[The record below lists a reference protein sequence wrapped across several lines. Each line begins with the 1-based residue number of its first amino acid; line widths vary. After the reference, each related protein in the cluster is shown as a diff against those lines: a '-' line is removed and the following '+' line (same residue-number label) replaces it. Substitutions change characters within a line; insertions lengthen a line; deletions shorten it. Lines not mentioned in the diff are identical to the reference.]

1 MAREWESKVAEKA
14 GTKEGFMDRTEGRR
28 LVLPARSLGGRSLE
42 VSHYQVITHNLRYN
56 DIHLMIAK
64 TRHYISSPSW
74 NRQRATDDSFRP
86 KYLLHTVPS
95 VSRDLPGDASG
106 WFQSFESTYLTTVS
120 PCRVR
125 GCDSPRWLLVSL
137 VARDGFDHSITT

>member
-28 LVLPARSLGGRSLE
+28 LVLPARSLGGKSLPGNNTQ
-42 VSHYQVITHNLRYN
+42 SQVQPYN